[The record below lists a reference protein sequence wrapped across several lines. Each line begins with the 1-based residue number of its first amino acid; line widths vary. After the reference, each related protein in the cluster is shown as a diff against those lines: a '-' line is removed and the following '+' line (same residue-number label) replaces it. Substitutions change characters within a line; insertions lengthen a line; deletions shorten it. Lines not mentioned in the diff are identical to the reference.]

1 MNARRRIG
9 DWVIIGEFYRSE
21 RVVVLKV
28 VHNDSPGK
36 VVALKLCLDTDAK
49 VIAAFKHEIEN
60 TRRQPLPGKMP
71 VMLDHGVDESGR
83 PYFVMPKSRDVTKMR
98 KSEKLA
104 VAVTRFL
111 VACAIELR
119 ELGLMHRDLKPDN
132 VGSEVDENGKEHFVL
147 RDWATM
153 RSMVA
158 ANILPSVAG
167 TPGYRAEETVVC
179 GIADECT
186 ECRAIGC
193 SLLALLPGRCYLLYW
208 KVLVLSVMPFRH
220 LRVRKFEE
228 LDDLV
233 RHSRKRFYRLVNC
246 LAAVWKTAIITKW
259 TAIAVVVSV
268 IGLGAIMSWRTWQRR
283 KELKAKYAAKYAAM
297 IAARAEALAGVQPRA
312 AELGGARTRGNEGKS
327 RGK

>member
-111 VACAIELR
+111 IACAIELR

-132 VGSEVDENGKEHFVL
+132 VGIEVRENGKEHFVL

-153 RSMVA
+153 RSMIG
-158 ANILPSVAG
+158 ANILSSVAG
-167 TPGYRAEETVVC
+167 TLGYRAEETVIY
-179 GIADECT
+179 GITDECT

-193 SLLALLPGRCYLLYW
+193 SLLILLPVSRYPLYW
-208 KVLVLSVMPFRH
+208 KALLLSVMPFRH
-220 LRVRKFEE
+220 LRVRTFEE

-233 RHSRKRFYRLVNC
+233 RNSRVRFRRLVNRV
-246 LAAVWKTAIITKW
+246 AGVRKTAIITKW
-259 TAIAVVVSV
+259 TAMALTVVV
-268 IGLGAIMSWRTWQRR
+268 IGFGSIMSWRVWQRR
-283 KELKAKYAAKYAAM
+283 KELKAKFAAM
-297 IAARAEALAGVQPRA
+297 IEERAK
-312 AELGGARTRGNEGKS
+312 AEKTRLE
-327 RGK
+327 RVR